1 MASVFTHALA
11 AASLGQAGQADWR
24 KDWRFWY
31 IAVLCSIL
39 PDVDVL
45 GFRFGIHYGDLW
57 GHRGMTHSL
66 LFAAIVAVVMALR
79 FGLAAAQRWKMMLL
93 LFIITASHGVLD
105 AFTNG
110 GLGIAFFSP
119 FNRERYFFPWTPVQV
134 SPIGAGGFFSA
145 RGLEVIWSE
154 IVWFWGPLI
163 VVGMILYV
171 WIHRLRKQS
180 GSELAGLP

>member
-1 MASVFTHALA
+1 MATVFTHALVA
-11 AASLGQAGQADWR
+11 TSLGQAGKIDWR

-66 LFAAIVAVVMALR
+66 LFAAVIAAIMALR
-79 FGLAAAQRWKMMLL
+79 FGLRGAERWKMMLL
-93 LFIITASHGVLD
+93 LFVITASHGLLD
-105 AFTNG
+105 AMTNG
-110 GLGIAFFSP
+110 GLGVAFFSP
-119 FNRERYFFPWTPVQV
+119 FDRSRYFLPWTPVQV

-154 IVWFWGPLI
+154 IVWLWGPSML
-163 VVGMILYV
+163 VGAVLYA
-171 WIHRLRKQS
+171 WTHRAKY
-180 GSELAGLP
+180 

>member
-1 MASVFTHALA
+1 MATIFTHALA
-11 AASLGQAGQADWR
+11 AAGLGQAGKARWR

-66 LFAAIVAVVMALR
+66 LFAAVVAVVMAFR
-79 FGLAAAQRWKMMLL
+79 FKYPAPDRWTVGLLF
-93 LFIITASHGVLD
+93 FIITASHGLMD
-105 AFTNG
+105 AMTNG
-110 GLGIAFFSP
+110 GLGVAFFSP
-119 FNRERYFFPWTPVQV
+119 FDRTRYFLPWTPVQV
-134 SPIGAGGFFSA
+134 SPIGAGGFFSG

-154 IVWFWGPLI
+154 MVWLWGPII
-163 VVGMILYV
+163 VVGAVLYV
-171 WIHRLRKQS
+171 LNVWRGRKS
-180 GSELAGLP
+180 AHLEELP